1 MGKMQPPNPGN
12 PQNLPKSST
21 QIRIMPA
28 GPKISQRPASV
39 APIRGAS
46 INRVIAREIRR
57 ETFLKGTA
65 QKQTPPQYAVRP
77 MNPPLKVMPKIPAP
91 VQVNKTPLPIRASV
105 PPSGG
110 LKISIKPAIT
120 LAPIRPPTGKLADKP
135 GTQASRIIF
144 LQPTANIHPTG
155 PAMSTAA
162 IAALT
167 VNVAAANP
175 QISAEVSSL
184 NSSLEDLKSRSSLGR
199 IADEV
204 SRLDSD
210 LTHTINL
217 LEGARQEGYVYQKDI
232 DEIAYRAMDQWQGIK
247 GKLEVNIPQQA
258 AAFQVRLRPLGN
270 QLVSLNRVLGNPTA
284 ATALLRDTSSQVNTL
299 LSDLSQVEST
309 LEDSFA
315 EVRDQTSDLLARL
328 NLIHW
333 SMDQLNQAKFKL
345 DNDETLVIAVQSRWD
360 QEGDKDPEGVLYLT
374 NHRMIFERKEKVATK
389 KILFITT
396 AQELVQEVLIDQKL
410 DSVPSEKAVH
420 KGLFGNQD
428 FLEVKF
434 SDPKLADVSFHLNG
448 QDCVQWT
455 TWIQK
460 AKSGE
465 IENDRTTG
473 SGLSFSDITGPL
485 TTADLLA
492 LQNEVNS
499 LQELVT
505 LKPVREELGKIEND
519 MRSLERTLANLRARG
534 YTIEKRLESDVII
547 LAAQWERIKTNA
559 DTALLNQTK
568 LLDQQ
573 MEPIKTK
580 MSVFAGKSDNI
591 NEARPIYLQIKS
603 AIASTEAQA
612 DAADDVV
619 IATYDQYADEI
630 ESMSAHL
637 EWVNWM
643 LDALSSA
650 SFQLLAT
657 ESGIA
662 ATEATWVR
670 PGLEPENGILF
681 LTDQR
686 LVWEDRVDTY
696 ELKVNQAITQVT
708 SINKVL
714 DDNTRN
720 EALVF
725 ELANSDP
732 YPSVRFTLNLPVA
745 DAWVKMFGRARSG
758 EYNKDRAIE
767 IDPAELERIKNAPQQ
782 CSNCGAGL
790 TSPILRGQSDIICEY
805 CGQVT
810 RI

>member
-1 MGKMQPPNPGN
+1 MGKIQPKNPGT

-21 QIRIMPA
+21 RIMPV
-28 GPKISQRPASV
+28 GPSISQRPASL

-57 ETFLKGTA
+57 ESFLQGTT
-65 QKQTPPQYAVRP
+65 QKQTPPNYSIRP
-77 MNPPLKVMPKIPAP
+77 LNPPLKVMPKIPAP
-91 VQVNKTPLPIRASV
+91 VQVNRSALPIRPSV

-110 LKISIKPAIT
+110 LKIAIKPAIT
-120 LAPIRPPTGKLADKP
+120 QAPVRPQTVIFPQPKINIPPTGAV
-135 GTQASRIIF
+135 
-144 LQPTANIHPTG
+144 
-155 PAMSTAA
+155 MSTAA
-162 IAALT
+162 IAALS

-199 IADEV
+199 IIDEV

-210 LTHTINL
+210 LTHALNL
-217 LEGARQEGYVYQKDI
+217 LESARQEGYVYQKDI
-232 DEIAYRAMDQWQGIK
+232 DEIAYRAMDQWQEIK
-247 GKLEVNIPQQA
+247 GKLALNIPQQA
-258 AAFQVRLRPLGN
+258 ASFQVRLMPLGN
-270 QLVSLNRVLGNPTA
+270 QLANLNRVLGNPAA
-284 ATALLRDTSSQVNTL
+284 ATPLLRDTSSQVNTL

-309 LEDSFA
+309 IEGSFR
-315 EVRDQTSDLLARL
+315 EVSDQTSDLLTRL

-333 SMDQLNQAKFKL
+333 SMDQLSQAKFKI
-345 DNDETLVIAVQSRWD
+345 DTDEMLVIAVQTRWD

-374 NHRMIFERKEKVATK
+374 NQRLLFERKEKVATK

-410 DSVPSEKAVH
+410 DSILGEKAVH

-434 SDPKLADVSFHLNG
+434 SDPKLADISFHLNG

-455 TWIQK
+455 TWVQN

-505 LKPVREELGKIEND
+505 LKPVREELGKIENE

-534 YTIEKRLESDVII
+534 YSIEKRLESDVVI

-559 DTALLNQTK
+559 ETALQSQTRS
-568 LLDQQ
+568 LDQQ

-580 MSVFAGKSDNI
+580 MSILAGRSGNLND
-591 NEARPIYLQIKS
+591 ARPIYLQIKS

-619 IATYDQYADEI
+619 VATYDQYADEI
-630 ESMSAHL
+630 EAMSAHL

-662 ATEATWVR
+662 ATEATWMR

-686 LVWEDRVDTY
+686 LLWEDRVDTY
-696 ELKVNQAITQVT
+696 ELKVNQAIAKTT

-714 DDNTRN
+714 DENTHN

-732 YPSVRFTLNLPVA
+732 YPNVRFNLNLPVA

-767 IDPAELERIKNAPQQ
+767 IDPAELERIKNAPRQ

-790 TSPILRGQSDIICEY
+790 TAPILRGQTDIICEY